1 MEFYDV
7 IRLRRSIRSYR
18 TTPLPPAIA
27 ERIAEAVN
35 LAPSA
40 CNRQPYRVLFVT
52 DPAKRAA
59 LCKAYKAAW
68 LSEAPA
74 IAVIV
79 GNASAAWKRLEGD
92 SIVDVDC
99 AIAMEHL
106 VLAATE
112 EGLGTCW
119 ICAFDRAAADAA
131 LNLPKEEHSVAMTPV
146 GYAKNTD
153 LPPQSRKEL
162 SAIFEVVG

>member
-18 TTPLPPAIA
+18 PVPVPEDAL

-35 LAPSA
+35 MAPTA
-40 CNRQPYRVLFVT
+40 CNRQPFRIIVVK
-52 DPAKRAA
+52 DPEKRAA
-59 LCKAYKAAW
+59 ICRVYKAAW